1 MSLPKGERLVR
12 GRKVIYKR
20 EKHVPRSCEG
30 GGSMML
36 SRKTGI
42 KLGWLLHRI
51 QEKMEGGCQV
61 IQVQGAEDFLFNLHT
76 RKNGKD

>member
-1 MSLPKGERLVR
+1 
-12 GRKVIYKR
+12 
-20 EKHVPRSCEG
+20 
-30 GGSMML
+30 ML

-61 IQVQGAEDFLFNLHT
+61 MQVQGAEGFLFNLHT